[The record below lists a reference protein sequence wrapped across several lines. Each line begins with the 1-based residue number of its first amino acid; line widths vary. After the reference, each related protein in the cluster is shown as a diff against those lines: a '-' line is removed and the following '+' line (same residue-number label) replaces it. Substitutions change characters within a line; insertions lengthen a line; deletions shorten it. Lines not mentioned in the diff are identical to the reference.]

1 MGLTDNPDDSG
12 IGRLGSISH
21 GISVESFPKPKNNA
35 GRDLPV
41 AISVGV
47 LLGLLVILSVW
58 IGPYAWYPLVAAAVA
73 LSMWE
78 VITRLREHSY
88 VLPRSMTML
97 LGQLIVWLSWP
108 LGATG
113 VLGGFTIAVLFLMFG
128 RLFHHGR
135 KIAPQNY
142 LRDTAVGIFVLAWI
156 PMFGAFAAMLSLMS
170 RFNVPSSFYI
180 ITFMVCVVASD
191 TGGYIAGVFFG
202 SRPMAPAVSPKK
214 SWEGAAGS
222 LFAGIVAGVLT
233 VTFLLGEPW
242 WLGVILGAALV
253 VCATMGD
260 LVESQFKR
268 EIHIKDMSGLLP
280 GHGGLMD
287 RLDGMLPSAAVT
299 WLVLSALSTG
309 V

>member
-1 MGLTDNPDDSG
+1 MGLTDTPDDSG
-12 IGRLGSISH
+12 IGRLGSISR
-21 GISVESFPKPKNNA
+21 GIHVENFPRPRNNA

-41 AISVGV
+41 AIGVALLLGV
-47 LLGLLVILSVW
+47 LVVASIW
-58 IGPYAWYPLVAAAVA
+58 IGPLGWYPLVAAAVA
-73 LSMWE
+73 LAMWE

-88 VLPRSMTML
+88 VLPRTMTII
-97 LGQLIVWLSWP
+97 LGQAVVWLTWP
-108 LGATG
+108 FEERGA
-113 VLGGFTIAVLFLMFG
+113 LAGFAIAVLFLMFG

-135 KIAPQNY
+135 KVAPQNY

-156 PMFGAFAAMLSLMS
+156 PLFGSFAAMLSLMKLD
-170 RFNVPSSFYI
+170 VPSGLVI
-180 ITFMVCVVASD
+180 VTFMLCVVASD
-191 TGGYIAGVFFG
+191 TGGYIAGVFYG

-222 LFAGIVAGVLT
+222 LVGGIVAGVLT
-233 VTFLLGEPW
+233 VTFLLGDAW
-242 WLGVILGAALV
+242 WHGVILGAALV

-268 EIHIKDMSGLLP
+268 EIGIKDMSGILP

-299 WLVLSALSTG
+299 WLVLSSLSSLG
-309 V
+309 